1 MKEYQVALP
10 YFSDKDISW
19 IQENVGH
26 VLRGRLSTGPYTKE
40 FEEKFAKRIGCKYA
54 LFVNNCT
61 TALEISVKNFDL
73 KEDDEVI
80 VPVQTF
86 IASGMAV
93 TSNGGKVVFAEVN
106 PKTFNLSLEEVKVRT
121 TDKTKGVILVHF
133 AGNVSPDTLMI
144 RKYCNENDLFL
155 IEDCAHA
162 PGASIEG
169 QSVGTIGHTGCF
181 SFFST
186 KVITTGEGGMLT
198 TNSEEIY
205 NYSKALR
212 ERGRSLTNP
221 VEIYD
226 YGWRSGRVPEVSA
239 LLGLS
244 QLSHLD
250 EWLDHRNQIAK
261 IYNSILA
268 ESLDVHTINTP
279 KNVFNAY
286 WKHITIIDNNDIDR
300 EVLSKSLKDDFGIN
314 INWAYMPPLHLQPVY
329 RKMYD
334 TNKGDFPISE
344 DIMSKHFHLPMQV
357 TISLKDA
364 NFIAESV
371 LTVLDRLKA

>member
-10 YFSDKDISW
+10 YFSEEDISW
-19 IQENVGH
+19 IQNKVGN
-26 VLRGRLSTGPYTKE
+26 VLRGRLSTGPYTQE
-40 FEEKFAKRIGCKYA
+40 FEEKFAKRVGSKYA

-73 KEDDEVI
+73 EEDDEVI

-93 TSNGGKVVFAEVN
+93 TSNGGRVVFAEID
-106 PKTFNLSLEEVKVRT
+106 PKTFNLSLDEVKAKT
-121 TDKTKGVILVHF
+121 TQKTKGVVLVHF
-133 AGNVSPDTLMI
+133 AGNVSPDAI
-144 RKYCNENDLFL
+144 KIKEYCDEKKLFL

-162 PGASIEG
+162 PGASIDG
-169 QSVGTIGHTGCF
+169 KSVGTIGDTGCF

-198 TNSEEIY
+198 TNSKKIY
-205 NYSKALR
+205 DYSKALR
-212 ERGRSLTNP
+212 ERGRSLTDP
-221 VEIYD
+221 AEIYD

-250 EWLDHRNQIAK
+250 EWLNHRNQIAEV
-261 IYNSILA
+261 YNNTLA
-268 ESLDVHTINTP
+268 KSTDIHTINTP
-279 KNVFNAY
+279 RNIYNAY
-286 WKHITIIDNNDIDR
+286 WKHITVIDNNYIDR
-300 EVLSKSLKDDFGIN
+300 EELSKLLKNDYGIN

-329 RKMYD
+329 KKMYN
-334 TNKGDFPISE
+334 TKEGDFPYSE
-344 DIMSKHFHLPMQV
+344 DIMSRHFHLPMQV
-357 TISLKDA
+357 KISLKDA
-364 NFIAESV
+364 KYIAESV
-371 LTVLDRLKA
+371 LASIEVIKG

>member
-10 YFSDKDISW
+10 YFTEDDIKW
-19 IQENVGH
+19 IQENVGN

-40 FEEKFAKRIGCKYA
+40 FEEKFAKRIGTKYA
-54 LFVNNCT
+54 LFVNTCT
-61 TALEISVKNFDL
+61 TALEISIKNFNL
-73 KEDDEVI
+73 EADDEVI

-93 TSNGGKVVFAEVN
+93 TSNGGKVVFADID
-106 PKTFNLSLEEVKVRT
+106 PKTFNLSLAEVLKRK
-121 TDKTKGVILVHF
+121 TDKTRGIVLVHF
-133 AGNVSPDTLMI
+133 AGNVSPDTLEI
-144 RKYCNENDLFL
+144 KKYCDDNDLFL

-162 PGASIEG
+162 PGASIDNKN
-169 QSVGTIGHTGCF
+169 VGTIGDTGCF

-186 KVITTGEGGMLT
+186 KIITTGEGGMLT

-205 NYSKALR
+205 KYSKALR

-221 VEIYD
+221 AEIYD
-226 YGWRSGRVPEVSA
+226 YGWRSGRVPEVSS

-250 EWLDHRNQIAK
+250 EWLNHRNQIAEV
-261 IYNSILA
+261 YNSIL
-268 ESLDVHTINTP
+268 SKSSDVHTINTP
-279 KNVFNAY
+279 NNIFNAY
-286 WKHITIIDNNDIDR
+286 WKHITIIDNESIDR
-300 EVLSKSLKDDFGIN
+300 EVLSSLLKLDFGIN

-329 RKMYD
+329 RKMYN
-334 TNKGDFPISE
+334 TNEGDFPISE
-344 DIMSKHFHLPMQV
+344 NIMSKHFHLPMQV

-364 NFIAESV
+364 RYIAESV
-371 LTVLDRLKA
+371 LIALDRIKS